1 MLKMFSMASLTIVQS
16 LRAVFSIIILSIL
29 GISVYL
35 FISISNVRDNFNSV
49 VDNNV
54 NLLSTISDLRYY
66 TVTYRRFAL
75 DYGLTD
81 NKNEHR
87 AILAKINDNQRLVD
101 TTLTQMQAIVN
112 SQRIQNFVND
122 YSSSIAKYRTMQE
135 KYVRQIDN
143 GQLIEARANMLGPML
158 APFDHTVGLLSQLQG
173 NLVSESLHIKEL
185 ESNKITY
192 LITVSSVLISIL
204 ILALFILSYVLR
216 QKIQRPMLVLL
227 TQMKNVEQGDLG
239 TRLDFNVFG
248 RDEIGDAAQS
258 FDKMQLSLIT
268 LVSDITHSAG
278 VVRRISRELHDQVE
292 ITTVNSDRQKVE
304 MTQAVD
310 AMSQMQVALNEVA
323 DKTNDTAE
331 QACLSTKESSDSR
344 YIVSSS
350 IEESE
355 ALSQIITQAS
365 TVINELHADSENI
378 GNVSEVISSIAD
390 QTNLLAL
397 NAAIEA
403 ARAGQAGRGFA
414 VVADEVRNLAQKT
427 QTSISEI
434 NMTISALQAKASQAS
449 DVMNESR
456 LKMQSGLEQTQ
467 KAGDSIEAIYHA
479 SENISSMMTMV
490 AAATEEQTAMIN
502 DLHTSVGSIEQTSET
517 LMESAHHTQTASETL
532 ITESERLASL
542 TSKFKL

>member
-1 MLKMFSMASLTIVQS
+1 MKMFSMASLTIVQS

-29 GISVYL
+29 GISAYL

-81 NKNEHR
+81 NKSEHH

-101 TTLTQMQAIVN
+101 TTLRQMQAIVDT
-112 SQRIQNFVND
+112 QRIQKFVSD
-122 YSSSIAKYRTMQE
+122 YSNSIAKYRTMQE
-135 KYVRQIDN
+135 RYVRQIDD
-143 GQLIEARANMLGPML
+143 GQLVEARTNMLGPML
-158 APFDHTVGLLSQLQG
+158 APFDHTVSLLSQLQG

-204 ILALFILSYVLR
+204 IFSLFILSYVLR
-216 QKIQRPMLVLL
+216 QKIQRPMIVLL
-227 TQMKNVEQGDLG
+227 TQMKNVENGDLG

-292 ITTVNSDRQKVE
+292 ITTVNSDRQKIE
-304 MTQAVD
+304 MMQAID
-310 AMSQMQVALNEVA
+310 AMSQMQIALNEVA

-350 IEESE
+350 IEESKG
-355 ALSQIITQAS
+355 LSQIITQAS
-365 TVINELHADSENI
+365 TVIDELHTDSENI
-378 GNVSEVISSIAD
+378 GNVSEVIRSIAD

-403 ARAGQAGRGFA
+403 ARAGHAGRGFA

-434 NMTISALQAKASQAS
+434 NITISTLQAKASQAS
-449 DVMNESR
+449 NVMNESR
-456 LKMQSGLEQTQ
+456 LKMQSGLEKTQ

-517 LMESAHHTQTASETL
+517 LMKSAHHTQTASETL